1 MAKKFSF
8 FLFTKRPKPAI
19 IFRLTKRTGGS
30 MDRASD
36 SGSEGWGFESLPV
49 YQKDQI
55 PSGIWSFCYIEEE
68 GTRKIQSQ
76 YAGGI
81 LLQPVQKLVA
91 TLIFARPPQGQKC
104 KRVLLRFPV
113 CALPTAGL
121 RCTQTAAT
129 RSGRCICPRQRS
141 LRSPFRCTPPSGRL
155 QSLSQPVRL
164 TAPFTQG
171 SL

>member
-1 MAKKFSF
+1 
-8 FLFTKRPKPAI
+8 
-19 IFRLTKRTGGS
+19 

-104 KRVLLRFPV
+104 KRV
-113 CALPTAGL
+113 
-121 RCTQTAAT
+121 
-129 RSGRCICPRQRS
+129 
-141 LRSPFRCTPPSGRL
+141 PSGVPIKDGYFDKVAVL
-155 QSLSQPVRL
+155 IVFALKQSKIGDFLTFWKIIGKRFAKYAPICAVRRI
-164 TAPFTQG
+164 F
-171 SL
+171 